1 MGKVTSSPFAALKI
15 VECGQGV
22 SAAFGAKLLADL
34 GADVIKV
41 EPPEGDL
48 TRGRGPFS
56 RQERAFSPGPQMSHD
71 LRSVT
76 PRSELP
82 QSSGRET
89 DLSERGNPGKSGTF
103 IYLNTNKRSVMLD
116 LERPE
121 GQQLLSELLNH
132 ADVLLHNVPPSQ
144 RGAVGLD
151 STALH
156 ARHPRLIV
164 AAISTF
170 GESGPYEGYKAYE
183 LTASNA
189 SGWSF
194 LSPGASPYPD
204 LPPLKCFG
212 SQCEFQGGLHA
223 AITIL
228 AAYFHRIKSGHTG
241 QIIEVS
247 EQEAIAAMLEMNF
260 MHYTYAGRE
269 TSRLGNRALGP
280 WFIADCADGQIF
292 VLAVEEDQWQ
302 RLVNFMGNP
311 EWASEELF
319 KDRLS
324 RAQNMDALKALM
336 TEWLAGWKVQDLYRA
351 AQEHRIPFAPINTMR
366 SLYESEHLR
375 ERNFFV
381 GVEQPG
387 VGKLRLPGMPS
398 KYGNSHWAIRRLAPY
413 LGEHNEEVFC
423 GALGL
428 TRERFS
434 ELHRARI
441 I

>member
-1 MGKVTSSPFAALKI
+1 VENNTLSPFKAIKI

-48 TRGRGPFS
+48 TRRRGPF
-56 RQERAFSPGPQMSHD
+56 RQGDESASDPEKGGAF
-71 LRSVT
+71 T
-76 PRSELP
+76 
-82 QSSGRET
+82 
-89 DLSERGNPGKSGTF
+89 
-103 IYLNTNKRSVMLD
+103 YLNTNKRGIVID
-116 LERPE
+116 LKRSE
-121 GQQLLSELLNH
+121 GQQLLSELLNR
-132 ADVLLHNVPPSQ
+132 ADVLLHNVPPSE
-144 RGAVGLD
+144 RGAAGLD
-151 STALH
+151 SAMLR

-164 AAISTF
+164 AAISVF
-170 GESGPYEGYKAYE
+170 GESGRYANYKGYE

-212 SQCEFQGGLHA
+212 SQCDFQGGVHA

-228 AAYFHRIKSGHTG
+228 AAYLHRLKSGDAG
-241 QIIEVS
+241 QSIEVS
-247 EQEAIAAMLEMNF
+247 EQEAVAAMLEMNL

-292 VLAVEEDQWQ
+292 VLAVEEDQWK
-302 RLVNFMGNP
+302 RLVEFMGNP
-311 EWASEELF
+311 EWAGEELF

-351 AQEHRIPFAPINTMR
+351 AQEHRIPFAPINTMQ

-375 ERNFFV
+375 QRNFFIEV
-381 GVEQPG
+381 DQPG

-398 KYGNSHWAIRRLAPY
+398 QYGNSHWAIRRPAPR
-413 LGEHNEEVFC
+413 LGQHNEEVFC
-423 GALGL
+423 GELGL
-428 TRERFS
+428 ARERLAA
-434 ELHRARI
+434 LHKAGI
-441 I
+441 V

>member
-1 MGKVTSSPFAALKI
+1 VDNNASSPFKAIKI

-22 SAAFGAKLLADL
+22 SAAFAAKLLADL

-41 EPPEGDL
+41 EPPEGDVM
-48 TRGRGPFS
+48 RGRGPF
-56 RQERAFSPGPQMSHD
+56 P
-71 LRSVT
+71 
-76 PRSELP
+76 
-82 QSSGRET
+82 SGQA
-89 DLSERGNPGKSGTF
+89 DPDKSGEF
-103 IYLNTNKRSVMLD
+103 IYLNTNKRGVVLD
-116 LERPE
+116 LKQAE
-121 GQQLLSELLNH
+121 GRQLLSELLDRG
-132 ADVLLHNVPPSQ
+132 DVLIHNVPPARRAEMELDTQ
-144 RGAVGLD
+144 R
-151 STALH
+151 LH
-156 ARHPRLIV
+156 TRHPRLIV
-164 AAISTF
+164 AAISVF
-170 GESGPYEGYKAYE
+170 GDSGPYSGYKGYE

-212 SQCEFQGGLHA
+212 SQCDFQGGVHA
-223 AITIL
+223 ALTIL
-228 AAYFHRIKSGHTG
+228 AACYHRLKYGGAG
-241 QIIEVS
+241 QAIEIS
-247 EQEAIAAMLEMNF
+247 EQEAVTAMLEMNF

-292 VLAVEEDQWQ
+292 VLAVEEDQWK
-302 RLVNFMGNP
+302 RLVEFMGNP
-311 EWASEELF
+311 EWAGEELF

-381 GVEQPG
+381 AVEQPG
-387 VGKLRLPGMPS
+387 LGELRLPGMPS
-398 KYGNSHWAIRRLAPY
+398 QYGKINWAIRRLAPR
-413 LGEHNEEVFC
+413 LGEHNEEIFC
-423 GALGL
+423 GELGL
-428 TRERFS
+428 AAER
-434 ELHRARI
+434 LTALRRAGI
-441 I
+441 V

>member
-1 MGKVTSSPFAALKI
+1 VENNTLSPFKAIKI

-48 TRGRGPFS
+48 TRRRGPF
-56 RQERAFSPGPQMSHD
+56 RQGDESAPD
-71 LRSVT
+71 
-76 PRSELP
+76 
-82 QSSGRET
+82 
-89 DLSERGNPGKSGTF
+89 PGKGGAFT
-103 IYLNTNKRSVMLD
+103 YLNTNKRGIVID
-116 LERPE
+116 LKRSE
-121 GQQLLSELLNH
+121 GQQLLAELLNR
-132 ADVLLHNVPPSQ
+132 ADVLLHNVPPSE
-144 RGAVGLD
+144 RGAAGLD
-151 STALH
+151 SAVLR

-164 AAISTF
+164 AAISVF
-170 GESGPYEGYKAYE
+170 GESGRYANYKGYE

-212 SQCEFQGGLHA
+212 SQCDFQGGVHA

-228 AAYFHRIKSGHTG
+228 AAYLHRLKSGDAG
-241 QIIEVS
+241 QSIEVS
-247 EQEAIAAMLEMNF
+247 EQEAVAAMLEMNL

-292 VLAVEEDQWQ
+292 VLAVEEDQWK
-302 RLVNFMGNP
+302 RLVEFMGNP
-311 EWASEELF
+311 EWAGEELF

-336 TEWLAGWKVQDLYRA
+336 AEWLAGWKVQDLYRA
-351 AQEHRIPFAPINTMR
+351 AQEHRVPFAPINTMQ

-375 ERNFFV
+375 QRKFFIEV
-381 GVEQPG
+381 DQPG

-398 KYGNSHWAIRRLAPY
+398 QYGNSHWAIRRPTPR

-423 GALGL
+423 DELRL
-428 TRERFS
+428 TRERLAA
-434 ELHRARI
+434 LHKAGI
-441 I
+441 V

>member
-1 MGKVTSSPFAALKI
+1 VENYASSPFSAIKV
-15 VECGQGV
+15 VEYGHGV
-22 SAAFGAKLLADL
+22 AAAFGAKLLADL

-48 TRGRGPFS
+48 GRRRGPFPTG
-56 RQERAFSPGPQMSHD
+56 QFDAK
-71 LRSVT
+71 
-76 PRSELP
+76 
-82 QSSGRET
+82 
-89 DLSERGNPGKSGTF
+89 KSGLF
-103 IYLNTNKRSVMLD
+103 IYLNSNKRGVVID
-116 LERPE
+116 LKRVE
-121 GQQLLSELLNH
+121 GRQLFSELLNRT
-132 ADVLLHNVPPSQ
+132 DVLLHNVPPAE
-144 RGAVGLD
+144 RATVGLV
-151 STALH
+151 SSELL

-164 AAISTF
+164 AAISVF
-170 GESGPYEGYKAYE
+170 GDSGPYVNYRGYE

-212 SQCEFQGGLHA
+212 SQCEFQGGVHA

-228 AAYFHRIKSGHTG
+228 AAYFHRLKGHAG
-241 QIIEVS
+241 QAIEIS
-247 EQEAIAAMLEMNF
+247 EQEAVAAMLEMNL

-292 VLAVEEDQWQ
+292 VLAVEEDQWK
-302 RLVNFMGNP
+302 RLVEFMGNP
-311 EWASEELF
+311 EWTSDELF

-366 SLYESEHLR
+366 SLFESEHLR

-381 GVEQPG
+381 EVEQTG
-387 VGKLRLPGMPS
+387 LGKLRLPGMPS
-398 KYGNSHWAIRRLAPY
+398 QYSKSNWAIRRPAPH
-413 LGEHNEEVFC
+413 LREHNEEVFC
-423 GALGL
+423 GDLGL
-428 TRERFS
+428 PKEHLAQLL
-434 ELHRARI
+434 EAGVV
-441 I
+441 

>member
-1 MGKVTSSPFAALKI
+1 MQNNTSSPFKAIKI

-48 TRGRGPFS
+48 TRRRGPF
-56 RQERAFSPGPQMSHD
+56 PQGQLD
-71 LRSVT
+71 
-76 PRSELP
+76 SE
-82 QSSGRET
+82 
-89 DLSERGNPGKSGTF
+89 KSGVF
-103 IYLNTNKRSVMLD
+103 IYLNTNKRGVVID
-116 LERPE
+116 LKRPE
-121 GQQLLSELLNH
+121 GQQLLAELLNR
-132 ADVLLHNVPPSQ
+132 ADVLLHDVPPSE
-144 RGAVGLD
+144 RGATGLNN
-151 STALH
+151 AVLH

-164 AAISTF
+164 AAISVF
-170 GESGPYEGYKAYE
+170 GESGRYANYKAYE
-183 LTASNA
+183 LTAANA

-212 SQCEFQGGLHA
+212 SQCDFQGGVHA

-228 AAYFHRIKSGHTG
+228 AAYMHRLKSGNAG
-241 QIIEVS
+241 QSIEVS
-247 EQEAIAAMLEMNF
+247 EQEAAAAMLEMNL

-269 TSRLGNRALGP
+269 TSRLGSRALGP

-292 VLAVEEDQWQ
+292 VLAVEEDQWK
-302 RLVNFMGNP
+302 RLVEFMGNP
-311 EWASEELF
+311 EWAGDELF

-375 ERNFFV
+375 QRNFFV
-381 GVEQPG
+381 EVDQAGA
-387 VGKLRLPGMPS
+387 GKLRLPGMPS
-398 KYGNSHWAIRRLAPY
+398 QYGNSHWAIRRAAPR
-413 LGEHNEEVFC
+413 LGEHNEQIFC
-423 GALGL
+423 GELGL
-428 TRERFS
+428 TTERLAT
-434 ELHRARI
+434 LHQAGI
-441 I
+441 V

>member
-1 MGKVTSSPFAALKI
+1 MVENNVASPFNRIKI

-48 TRGRGPFS
+48 MRRRGPF
-56 RQERAFSPGPQMSHD
+56 RDQVDPE
-71 LRSVT
+71 
-76 PRSELP
+76 
-82 QSSGRET
+82 
-89 DLSERGNPGKSGTF
+89 KSGTF
-103 IYLNTNKRSVMLD
+103 IYLNTNKRSVVID
-116 LERPE
+116 LKRTE
-121 GQQLLSELLNH
+121 GQQLLSELLSR
-132 ADVLLHNVPPSQ
+132 ADILLHNVPPSEC
-144 RGAVGLD
+144 AAAGLD
-151 STALH
+151 SASL
-156 ARHPRLIV
+156 RIRYPRLII
-164 AAISTF
+164 AGISVF
-170 GESGPYEGYKAYE
+170 GQSGPYAGYKSYE

-204 LPPLKCFG
+204 LPPLRCFG
-212 SQCEFQGGLHA
+212 SQCEFQGGVHA

-228 AAYFHRIKSGHTG
+228 AAYFQRLKSGLG
-241 QIIEVS
+241 QSIEIS
-247 EQEAIAAMLEMNF
+247 EQEAVAAMLEMNF

-292 VLAVEEDQWQ
+292 VLAVEEDQWK
-302 RLVNFMGNP
+302 RLVEFMGNP

-319 KDRLS
+319 RDRLS

-351 AQEHRIPFAPINTMR
+351 AQEHRVPFAPINTMR

-375 ERNFFV
+375 ERDFFV
-381 GVEQPG
+381 ETDQPNL
-387 VGKLRLPGMPS
+387 GKLRLPGMPS
-398 KYGNSHWAIRRLAPY
+398 KYGNSHWAILRPAPS

-423 GALGL
+423 GELGVA
-428 TRERFS
+428 RERLS
-434 ELHRARI
+434 ELHQAGVV
-441 I
+441 